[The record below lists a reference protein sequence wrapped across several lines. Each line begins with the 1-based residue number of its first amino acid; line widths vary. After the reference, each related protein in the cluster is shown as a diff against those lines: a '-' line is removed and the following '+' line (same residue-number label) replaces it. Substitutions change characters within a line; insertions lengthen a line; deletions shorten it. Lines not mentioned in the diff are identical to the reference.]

1 MPDRS
6 HSTFREGVIV
16 GLIGAAVV
24 AAFYFIIDVAS
35 GRIFNTP
42 ALIARVLFGASPAEA
57 ATAGMIAM
65 ATVVHVTTFALIGIA
80 LTAMI
85 HLATRHPAWRM
96 GVVIGFVVA
105 VAFISGLAYALGPAT
120 GERFPEWEVIGGG
133 LLAVAAMV
141 AYLRRNHAEMLDAMR
156 GTSLGDETES
166 PHHPPGA
173 SHGDLRP

>member
-6 HSTFREGVIV
+6 HSTVREGVIV

-24 AAFYFIIDVAS
+24 AFFYFVIDVAS
-35 GRIFNTP
+35 GRMFHTP
-42 ALIARVLFGASPAEA
+42 ALIARVLFHASAAEA
-57 ATAGMIAM
+57 TTLGMIAL
-65 ATVVHVTTFALIGIA
+65 ATVIHLMVFAVIGVA

-105 VAFISGLAYALGPAT
+105 AGFISGLAYALGPAT
-120 GERFPEWEVIGGG
+120 GERFPQWSVIGGG

-141 AYLRRNHAEMLDAMR
+141 AYLRRNHAAMLHEMR
-156 GTSLGDETES
+156 HVPLGDETES
-166 PHHPPGA
+166 PPHAPGA
-173 SHGDLRP
+173 SHVDLRH